1 MELWRD
7 SLKKIEGHFGTG
19 VVAFFILIRWLAFL
33 NLSMYVMIFLFIV
46 LPQISM
52 TALPDIPCEQME
64 PNSTQCCTETYMN
77 ETKHQDFFIL
87 DIIQGTGLME
97 HTYLFYGM
105 YTNQIFGIATTNSTD
120 AADNRR
126 LVYDLPLAY
135 IATTVVYYLLILA
148 AIVRSA
154 AKEFKDR
161 LVEGEGQ
168 FYQYC
173 NLIFGGW
180 DFCIDNEKSAD
191 SKHRALYNEI
201 KALIHQKRLEYERT
215 TRSRDMMLKLIAVRF
230 VVNLVVLIILGK
242 LIIKQQFIYVTVFIS
257 FQPLPR

>member
-33 NLSMYVMIFLFIV
+33 NLSMYVMIFFFIV
-46 LPQISM
+46 LPQISF
-52 TALPDIPCEQME
+52 TELPDIPCDQLER
-64 PNSTQCCTETYMN
+64 NSSQCCTELYVN
-77 ETKHQDFFIL
+77 ETKHQEFFIL

-97 HTYLFYGM
+97 RTLLFYGM
-105 YTNQIFGIATTNSTD
+105 YTNQIFGILTGNDTYSTGD
-120 AADNRR
+120 SGTRM
-126 LVYDLPLAY
+126 VYDLPLAY
-135 IATTVVYYLLILA
+135 IATTVVYYMVILI

-191 SKHRALYNEI
+191 IKHKALFNEI
-201 KALIHQKRLEYERT
+201 KALIHQKRLEFERT
-215 TRSRDMMLKLIAVRF
+215 NRSREMMLKLIAVRF

-242 LIIKQQFIYVTVFIS
+242 L
-257 FQPLPR
+257 

>member
-7 SLKKIEGHFGTG
+7 PLKKIEGHFGTG

-33 NLSMYVMIFLFIV
+33 NLSMYVMIFTFIV
-46 LPQISM
+46 LPQISF
-52 TALPDIPCEQME
+52 TKLPDTPCEQLQ
-64 PNSTQCCTETYMN
+64 PNSTECCTEAYIN

-87 DIIQGTGLME
+87 DMLQGTGIME
-97 HTYLFYGM
+97 RTLLFYGM
-105 YTNQIFGIATTNSTD
+105 YTNQIFGIAPNGTLD
-120 AADNRR
+120 AEPS
-126 LVYDLPLAY
+126 LWPYDLPLAY
-135 IATTVVYYLLILA
+135 VATTVVYYLIILM

-191 SKHRALYNEI
+191 VKHKALYNEI
-201 KALIHQKRLEYERT
+201 KVLIHQKRLEFERT
-215 TRSRDMMLKLIAVRF
+215 NRSKEMMLKLIAVRF

-242 LIIKQQFIYVTVFIS
+242 FQLFACFYSKKYWKMKQRFTFS
-257 FQPLPR
+257 